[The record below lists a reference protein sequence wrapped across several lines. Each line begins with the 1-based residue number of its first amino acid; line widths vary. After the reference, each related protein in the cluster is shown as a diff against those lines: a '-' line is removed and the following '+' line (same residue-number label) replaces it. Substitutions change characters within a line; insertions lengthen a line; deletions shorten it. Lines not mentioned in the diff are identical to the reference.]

1 MGPVGDFSDLLF
13 LVLVLVL
20 VAVVKSFFLFF
31 SVSWV
36 SSLLGGLVG

>member
-13 LVLVLVL
+13 LVLVI
-20 VAVVKSFFLFF
+20 VAVVKSFFFF

-36 SSLLGGLVG
+36 SLLLGGLVG